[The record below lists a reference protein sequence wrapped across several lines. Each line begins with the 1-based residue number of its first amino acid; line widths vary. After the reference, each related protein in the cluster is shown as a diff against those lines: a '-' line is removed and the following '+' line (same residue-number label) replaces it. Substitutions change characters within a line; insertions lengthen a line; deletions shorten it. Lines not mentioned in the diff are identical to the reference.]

1 MKTQIETTSK
11 ADVLFKCSVI
21 LFVLSLIVCIA
32 DNQDLKEIIKN
43 AFPF

>member
-32 DNQDLKEIIKN
+32 DNQELKEIIRN
-43 AFPF
+43 SFPF